1 MYFLGLSVKASREE
15 KNEQIVRF
23 GVYLQSHKKSHYTVL
38 NCSSYFATGSSP
50 YSIRSS
56 ATASIPTKFH
66 AHSSNAQV
74 YGMYY
79 TESKQSPDLSYQQI
93 KR

>member
-1 MYFLGLSVKASREE
+1 MFDV
-15 KNEQIVRF
+15 F
-23 GVYLQSHKKSHYTVL
+23 LQSQKKSQYTVL

-50 YSIRSS
+50 YSICSS
-56 ATASIPTKFH
+56 ASASIPTKLH

-79 TESKQSPDLSYQQI
+79 TESNKALVYLFN
-93 KR
+93 K

>member
-1 MYFLGLSVKASREE
+1 MYFLDNQLKQVE
-15 KNEQIVRF
+15 KKKIVRF
-23 GVYLQSHKKSHYTVL
+23 GVYLQSQKKCNYTVL

-50 YSIRSS
+50 YSICSS
-56 ATASIPTKFH
+56 ATASIPTKLH
-66 AHSSNAQV
+66 PHSSNAQV

-79 TESKQSPDLSYQQI
+79 TESNKAQGLTCQQI

>member
-1 MYFLGLSVKASREE
+1 MYFMGQSIKPSREE

-23 GVYLQSHKKSHYTVL
+23 GVYLQSQKKSHYTVL
-38 NCSSYFATGSSP
+38 NCSAYFAAGSSP
-50 YSIRSS
+50 YSICSS
-56 ATASIPTKFH
+56 ATASIPTELH

-79 TESKQSPDLSYQQI
+79 TESNKVLIYLI
-93 KR
+93 NK